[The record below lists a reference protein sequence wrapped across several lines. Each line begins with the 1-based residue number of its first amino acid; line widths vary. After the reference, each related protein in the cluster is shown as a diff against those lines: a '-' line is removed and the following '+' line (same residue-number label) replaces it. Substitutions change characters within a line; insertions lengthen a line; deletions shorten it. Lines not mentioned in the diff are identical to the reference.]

1 MLGNLLRGLIPFQK
15 HLLYRLCILP
25 IALYGSLLW
34 FYNKVPLSYSLK
46 VLRDMQHSAALWI
59 LGVFRILPSLDI
71 EAIAGLIPIQLHL
84 QKLSGKIQLCTH
96 SLLPNHIINSILEVR
111 YFSNK
116 EHHLLLMENL
126 TTKQK
131 LKIKEPIVDANNR
144 LNGIFK
150 LFDLFN
156 LEFFPG
162 NRLVDLFFN
171 CISFSYSD
179 RRSIDFRKSHIR
191 KLDEVVFNASTDP
204 NSAIIVSDVSI
215 KNNIVTSI
223 AHIHTHN
230 SPIIK
235 TIHHTTN
242 VISTEAKLFVIRCG
256 MN

>member
-1 MLGNLLRGLIPFQK
+1 M
-15 HLLYRLCILP
+15 
-25 IALYGSLLW
+25 
-34 FYNKVPLSYSLK
+34 
-46 VLRDMQHSAALWI
+46 
-59 LGVFRILPSLDI
+59 LPSLGI

-84 QKLSGKIQLCTH
+84 QKLSRRIQLWTH
-96 SLLPNHIINSILEVR
+96 SLLPNYIINSILEVR
-111 YFSNK
+111 YSSNK

-131 LKIKEPIVDANNR
+131 LKIKEPIIDANNR

-156 LEFFPG
+156 LEFFSG
-162 NRLVDLFFN
+162 NRLVDLFSN
-171 CISFSYSD
+171 HISFSYSD

-191 KLDEVVFNASTDP
+191 KLDEVVFNALTDP
-204 NSAIIVSDVSI
+204 NSAIIVLDASI
-215 KNNIVTSI
+215 KNNIVTLI

-242 VISTEAKLFVIRCG
+242 VISTEAKLFAIRCG
-256 MN
+256 ISQVVQLFNIKWIIVITDSIHAVEKFFNSSVHSYQTQTASISKKVRHFFKRNNCNSLEF